1 MSLSLKQKQKQK
13 QKQKLAPRQVLNARL
28 LQLSNINLEQEIIL
42 ELEKNPLLEQVESE
56 IHDLEKSEETPIDDL
71 DVSIEDMYSG
81 ESAYFISE
89 QKKDIPIVSKATF
102 IEKLIKQLNELG
114 LNEDEIEIAEEIVWN
129 INEQGY
135 LETELVLIADRFEIL
150 EEEIEPILHKV
161 QRIEPKGIASRNL
174 QECLLIQMEDSQGS
188 LHYKIIEKS
197 FGDFMHKRYEKICK
211 KFGCTKIELQNSI
224 DFITQLNPRPGEGY
238 NDKFQTVIPDIII
251 AEDGEDWII
260 NTNDNSFPELRISQA
275 YNHQLQNK
283 NLDSKTRNFLRS
295 KMDSAQWFMEAIN
308 QRRNTLI
315 NVMGTII
322 SFQPEWFAGDMD
334 FLRPLKLKDIAEK
347 LEIDVST
354 VSRSTRGKY
363 VDTPYGVFEL
373 KYFLSESI
381 TLEGGKNVATFNVK
395 RCLEKIIWGEDKDN
409 PFNDDTLVSKL
420 ADQNYKLARRTVAKY
435 RDQLGYPVA
444 RLRKKI

>member
-1 MSLSLKQKQKQK
+1 MSLSLKQKQK

-56 IHDLEKSEETPIDDL
+56 THDLEKVEETPIDDL
-71 DVSIEDMYSG
+71 DVSIEDMYSS
-81 ESAYFISE
+81 ESPYFISE

-114 LNEDEIEIAEEIVWN
+114 LNDDEIEIAEEIVWN

-174 QECLLIQMEDSQGS
+174 QECLLIQMEDTQRS

-197 FGDFMHKRYEKICK
+197 FDDFMHKRYEKICK
-211 KFGCTKIELQNSI
+211 KLGCTKIELQNSI

-238 NDKFQTVIPDIII
+238 NDKFQTIIPDIII

-260 NTNDNSFPELRISQA
+260 NTNDNGFPELRINQS
-275 YNHQLQNK
+275 YNDQLKNK

-381 TLEGGKNVATFNVK
+381 TLDG
-395 RCLEKIIWGEDKDN
+395 EKMWQH
-409 PFNDDTLVSKL
+409 LM
-420 ADQNYKLARRTVAKY
+420 
-435 RDQLGYPVA
+435 
-444 RLRKKI
+444 

>member
-1 MSLSLKQKQKQK
+1 
-13 QKQKLAPRQVLNARL
+13 
-28 LQLSNINLEQEIIL
+28 
-42 ELEKNPLLEQVESE
+42 
-56 IHDLEKSEETPIDDL
+56 
-71 DVSIEDMYSG
+71 
-81 ESAYFISE
+81 
-89 QKKDIPIVSKATF
+89 
-102 IEKLIKQLNELG
+102 
-114 LNEDEIEIAEEIVWN
+114 
-129 INEQGY
+129 
-135 LETELVLIADRFEIL
+135 
-150 EEEIEPILHKV
+150 
-161 QRIEPKGIASRNL
+161 
-174 QECLLIQMEDSQGS
+174 
-188 LHYKIIEKS
+188 
-197 FGDFMHKRYEKICK
+197 MHKRYEKICK
-211 KFGCTKIELQNSI
+211 KLGCTKIELQNSI

-238 NDKFQTVIPDIII
+238 NDKFQTIIPDIII

-260 NTNDNSFPELRISQA
+260 NTNDNGFPELRISQS
-275 YNHQLQNK
+275 YNDQLQNK

-347 LEIDVST
+347 LEIDIST

-381 TLEGGKNVATFNVK
+381 TLDGGENVATFNIK
-395 RCLEKIIWGEDKDN
+395 RCLEKIILNEDKDN

-444 RLRKKI
+444 RLRKKYKRSKYGS